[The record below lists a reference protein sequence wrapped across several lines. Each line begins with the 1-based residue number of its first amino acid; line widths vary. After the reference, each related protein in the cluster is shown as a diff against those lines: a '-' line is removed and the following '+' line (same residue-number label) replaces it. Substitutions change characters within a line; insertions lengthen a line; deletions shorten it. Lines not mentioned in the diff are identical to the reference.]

1 MASRERMLTALNN
14 GRPDRLPCQI
24 HGWMPYYLQNY
35 LGGMD
40 WWQAYE
46 KFGMDFAIYTGP
58 SCNYDQASLSRWVEK
73 RTDLGADSNGNRRE
87 RVTITTPK
95 GTLSKEVAHTD
106 ITSYDTEYLLKS
118 LEDFEIW
125 NGYYP
130 VPTGVDFTHMQA
142 VRDRLGDRGIIRSHP
157 FSPGQGSP
165 WQSFCTLFG
174 TEHAIMLGMDEP
186 EILHGILEAIVRK
199 TLLVTEMWEGTPA
212 DMVEVGGGA
221 GSSTVIS
228 PTFYREFGLPYD
240 RRQNAA
246 IHEVGL
252 KVVNHF
258 CGGLMP
264 MLDLVVESGA
274 DGLETMTPPSMGGDC
289 DLREAS
295 RMVGD
300 KLFFIGGFD
309 QNAGFEHGTPESAR
323 RLVFECFEA
332 TRDHAGY
339 ICCPSD
345 HFFHG
350 SPECIQAFADAA
362 AECVYWPACSTR
374 NASCCFS
381 RSATSAAFS
390 GSFRIG

>member
-1 MASRERMLTALNN
+1 MLTALAN
-14 GRPDRLPCQI
+14 GRPDRLPCQV
-24 HGWMPYYLQNY
+24 HRWMPYYLKNY
-35 LGGMD
+35 LGGID
-40 WWQAYE
+40 QWQAYQ
-46 KFGMDFAIYTGP
+46 KFGMDHAIYVKP
-58 SCNYDQASLSRWVEK
+58 SYSYDEKDLSNWAVACK
-73 RTDLGADSNGNRRE
+73 DLGTDGSGNRRE
-87 RVTITTPK
+87 AVEITTPRGK
-95 GTLSKEVAHTD
+95 LHKKVTYTD

-118 LEDFEIW
+118 VEDFEIW
-125 NGYYP
+125 NEFYP
-130 VPTGVDFTHMQA
+130 VPAGVDLAPVQEA
-142 VRDRLGDRGIIRSHP
+142 SNRLGDRGIIRSHP

-174 TEHAIMLGMDEP
+174 TEHAIMLGMDQP
-186 EILHGILEAIVRK
+186 EVLHHILESIVEK
-199 TLLVTEMWEGTPA
+199 TLRVTRMWEGTPA

-228 PTFYREFGLPYD
+228 PDFYREFGLPYD
-240 RRQNAA
+240 QRQNALF
-246 IHEVGL
+246 HEIGL

-295 RMVGD
+295 RRVGD

-309 QNAGFEHGTPESAR
+309 QNAGFEHGTPDQAR
-323 RLVFECFEA
+323 KLVFDCFEA

-339 ICCPSD
+339 ILCPSD

-350 SPECIQAFADAA
+350 DPLCLQAFADAA
-362 AECVYWPACSTR
+362 KECVY
-374 NASCCFS
+374 
-381 RSATSAAFS
+381 
-390 GSFRIG
+390 